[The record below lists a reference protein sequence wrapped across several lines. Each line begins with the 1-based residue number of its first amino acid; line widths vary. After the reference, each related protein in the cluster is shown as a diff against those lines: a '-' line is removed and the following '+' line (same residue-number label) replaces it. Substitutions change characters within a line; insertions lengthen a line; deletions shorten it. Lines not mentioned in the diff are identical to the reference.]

1 MQGMKAQVKKF
12 LKSHG
17 VTTIALDNGSVVKLQ
32 RAKTSQLI
40 KRASEFKDFSHG
52 MDRSTMI

>member
-1 MQGMKAQVKKF
+1 MQGLKSQIKQF

-17 VTTIALDNGSVVKLQ
+17 VKTINLDNGSVVKLQ

-40 KRASEFKDFSHG
+40 KQASKFADFK
-52 MDRSTMI
+52 

>member
-1 MQGMKAQVKKF
+1 MQGLKSQVKQF

-17 VTTIALDNGSVVKLQ
+17 VKTINLDNGSAVKLQ

-40 KRASEFKDFSHG
+40 KRASEFADFK
-52 MDRSTMI
+52 

>member
-1 MQGMKAQVKKF
+1 MQGLKSQVKRF

-17 VTTIALDNGSVVKLQ
+17 VKTINLDNGSVVKLQ

-40 KRASEFKDFSHG
+40 KRASEFKDF
-52 MDRSTMI
+52 I

>member
-1 MQGMKAQVKKF
+1 MQGLKSQIKQF

-17 VTTIALDNGSVVKLQ
+17 VKTINLDNGSVVKLQ

-40 KRASEFKDFSHG
+40 KRASEFKDFK
-52 MDRSTMI
+52 

>member
-1 MQGMKAQVKKF
+1 MQGLKSQVKQF

-17 VTTIALDNGSVVKLQ
+17 AKTINLYNGSTVKIQ

-40 KRASEFKDFSHG
+40 KRASEFPDFK
-52 MDRSTMI
+52 

>member
-1 MQGMKAQVKKF
+1 MQGLKSQVTKF

-17 VTTIALDNGSVVKLQ
+17 VTTIALDNGSVVKIQ

-40 KRASEFKDFSHG
+40 KRASEFADFK
-52 MDRSTMI
+52 

>member
-1 MQGMKAQVKKF
+1 MQGIKAQVKQF

-40 KRASEFKDFSHG
+40 KRASKFADFK
-52 MDRSTMI
+52 

>member
-12 LKSHG
+12 LKQHG
-17 VTTIALDNGSVVKLQ
+17 VTTITLDNGSVVKIQ

-40 KRASEFKDFSHG
+40 KRASEFEDF
-52 MDRSTMI
+52 I